1 MYDEQVRA
9 NKAKDLQ
16 SQGRTDLGDEL
27 SPSVNWPPCI
37 TIHIGV
43 SGAVASLLCQV
54 TKLGVSL
61 PQ

>member
-54 TKLGVSL
+54 TKRL
-61 PQ
+61 